1 MVSHHLHMI
10 FPASLGI
17 ENEDLMEVEGGLGE
31 IVKLQRS
38 SKGTMGV
45 IQPQLRRF

>member
-1 MVSHHLHMI
+1 MV

-17 ENEDLMEVEGGLGE
+17 ENEDLMEVEGGLGK

-38 SKGTMGV
+38 SKGNVWV
-45 IQPQLRRF
+45 IQP

>member
-1 MVSHHLHMI
+1 MVSHHLHMV

-17 ENEDLMEVEGGLGE
+17 ENEYLMEVEGGLGK

-38 SKGTMGV
+38 SKGNMGV
-45 IQPQLRRF
+45 IRP